1 MTGSEKVLLVSN
13 EFPPGPGGIGNHAYN
28 LAKYLNISGI
38 DTEVLTVSDFV
49 TDEEAVRFDEKSKF
63 SIRRHARSGSKWK
76 TYIDRIREIRSSVTT
91 GGYSHVI
98 FSGMSSLLASL
109 LVPKEGRKFVSIAHG
124 GDVNPA
130 NALERKLVNKALQK
144 ADLIIPVSNFSASK
158 ITAGNVGRK
167 IKVIPNGFDLENI
180 GEISVHEKSLKP
192 ETLRLISVGTVWPR
206 KGHHNVLRILP
217 ELRKKFPGISYDII
231 GRKADMSRVN
241 EIMTPEM
248 NRIVV
253 FHGQADNRK
262 LMSLLN
268 ESDIFI
274 LLSETQKSGDFE
286 GFGIAVIEGNFFG
299 LPAIGSRNS
308 GLEDAISNDYSGL
321 LADPANDT
329 EIIAAVE
336 KIVSDYGTYSRN
348 AREWA
353 MKHHWS
359 NIIRSYINELERI
372 SA

>member
-1 MTGSEKVLLVSN
+1 LTGSEKVLLISS
-13 EFPPGPGGIGNHAYN
+13 EFPPGPGGIGNHAFN

-49 TDEEAVRFDEKSKF
+49 TEGEAVRFDERSEF

-76 TYIDRIREIRSSVTT
+76 TYIERISEIRSAVNS

-109 LVPKEGRKFVSIAHG
+109 LVRKDGKKFISIAHG
-124 GDVNPA
+124 GDVNPV
-130 NALERKLVNKALQK
+130 NTLERKLVNKALQK
-144 ADLIIPVSNFSASK
+144 SDLIIPVSNFSASK
-158 ITAGNVGRK
+158 ITAGNVGK
-167 IKVIPNGFDLENI
+167 KMKVIPNGFDLENI
-180 GEISVHEKSLKP
+180 GDISVPEKSLNP
-192 ETLRLISVGTVWPR
+192 GTLRLISVGTVWPR

-217 ELRKKFPGISYDII
+217 ELRKMFPSIRYDII

-241 EIMTPEM
+241 EMMTSE
-248 NRIVV
+248 IEEIAV
-253 FHGQADNRK
+253 FHGQADNQK

-286 GFGIAVIEGNFFG
+286 GFGIAVIEGNFFR

-308 GLEDAISNDYSGL
+308 GLEDAISNNYSGML
-321 LADPANDT
+321 VDPSNDR
-329 EIIAAVE
+329 EIISAVE
-336 KIVSDYGTYSRN
+336 MTVSDYGTYSRN

-359 NIIRSYINELERI
+359 NIIKSYINELERI

>member
-1 MTGSEKVLLVSN
+1 
-13 EFPPGPGGIGNHAYN
+13 
-28 LAKYLNISGI
+28 
-38 DTEVLTVSDFV
+38 
-49 TDEEAVRFDEKSKF
+49 
-63 SIRRHARSGSKWK
+63 
-76 TYIDRIREIRSSVTT
+76 
-91 GGYSHVI
+91 
-98 FSGMSSLLASL
+98 
-109 LVPKEGRKFVSIAHG
+109 
-124 GDVNPA
+124 
-130 NALERKLVNKALQK
+130 
-144 ADLIIPVSNFSASK
+144 
-158 ITAGNVGRK
+158 
-167 IKVIPNGFDLENI
+167 
-180 GEISVHEKSLKP
+180 
-192 ETLRLISVGTVWPR
+192 
-206 KGHHNVLRILP
+206 
-217 ELRKKFPGISYDII
+217 
-231 GRKADMSRVN
+231 MSRVN
-241 EIMTPEM
+241 EVMTPDLRE
-248 NRIVV
+248 IVA